1 MILKAM
7 NYDTGRW
14 CMYESDH
21 IELGKM
27 WIGVFGGLGDPM
39 TQLAL
44 YEQEEEPKPKKGGD
58 PVARRCPILLGVDV
72 GAEENKNDV
81 LVDHSFLHDVFRDMQ
96 GTTRKQ
102 VRIAILHKANG
113 DEQLVVFAQP
123 AYLMNEA
130 GKTIEKL

>member
-1 MILKAM
+1 
-7 NYDTGRW
+7 
-14 CMYESDH
+14 MYESDH

-27 WIGVFGGLGDPM
+27 WIGVFGDLGDPM

-44 YEQEEEPKPKKGGD
+44 YEQEEDPKPKKGGD
-58 PVARRCPILLGVDV
+58 PIACRCPILLGTDIGVQ
-72 GAEENKNDV
+72 ENKNDV
-81 LVDHSFLHDVFRDMQ
+81 LVDSSFLHDVFETQ
-96 GTTRKQ
+96 GATRKQ

-113 DEQLVVFAQP
+113 EEQLVVFAQP